1 MGSIEAEFAM
11 HTTAGSRRTITI
23 AAIVVIGVY
32 NTVVSCRVVVTL
44 SVLVA
49 RWSACY

>member
-1 MGSIEAEFAM
+1 VGSIEAEFAM

-23 AAIVVIGVY
+23 AVIGVY
-32 NTVVSCRVVVTL
+32 NTVVSLVSCRVVVTL